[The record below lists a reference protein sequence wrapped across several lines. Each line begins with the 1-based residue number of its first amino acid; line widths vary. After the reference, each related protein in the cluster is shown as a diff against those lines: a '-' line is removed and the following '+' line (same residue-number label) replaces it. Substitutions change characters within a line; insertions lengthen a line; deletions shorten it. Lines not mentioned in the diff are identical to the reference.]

1 MFQDVLKLG
10 QRRGLSLMNLNSK
23 EIQSKLAET
32 LNGELIE
39 PLLRVWRAY
48 QYGIRDPKCSH
59 YVMCAV
65 NQNDPNADPEA
76 RLRPGVTKLAR

>member
-1 MFQDVLKLG
+1 
-10 QRRGLSLMNLNSK
+10 MNLNSQD
-23 EIQSKLAET
+23 IQSKLAET

-48 QYGIRDPKCSH
+48 QYGTRNPKCNL

-65 NQNDPNADPEA
+65 NQNDPSADPEA
-76 RLRPGVTKLAR
+76 RLRPGVTRLAR